1 MYRLASGCSIGVSM
15 RIAKLFLVW
24 LLIFLQSGVAQAV
37 PTCVYVGEAC
47 VDATPCKAI
56 GSGVQGCLA
65 GVSLPSGAVGFPETC
80 WKYTDTYNCVGP
92 TTNTCQ
98 PLIAQGCGQIN
109 SKCITYFA
117 DGVTCSTY
125 EQTYQ
130 CVQTPAASATNTT
143 CGGTTFCLNG
153 QCFNLAHPQ
162 NQDMSKTAAMMEL
175 ARQAGNYQDPATM
188 QFFKGT
194 GNSCKDTL
202 GGLFNCCTVGAAG
215 GQSNAKTAVA
225 AVINYGT
232 PYVMDALGWTS
243 STAPSL
249 MSQAYGFISGG
260 GSSCM
265 ASVGSSPFSMMGVS
279 VNFAGTIGGIPP
291 MFAFDPTSLAIS
303 LAIMVITELLNC
315 TQDEQMLSLKR
326 GNRLCIQTG
335 SYCSMQ
341 IPILNICLQVTE
353 QYCCYNSILARIIN
367 EQGWVQLGTSLNPS
381 CAGFTQAQLSSI
393 DFSKLNLSEFMAQIQ
408 STINIP
414 AIQADMQARINTMGN
429 ANGPTSPTANT
440 PVLNPNAAGGYTGGF
455 KPVAPP

>member
-1 MYRLASGCSIGVSM
+1 MGENNK
-15 RIAKLFLVW
+15 KLLQLFFLLVYA
-24 LLIFLQSGVAQAV
+24 LSSAGSYAAPQ
-37 PTCVYVGEAC
+37 CVNQGQVC
-47 VDATPCKAI
+47 DDSTPCKTI
-56 GSGVQGCLA
+56 SGISVCLA
-65 GVSLPSGAVGFPETC
+65 GAPLPPGSQALTSSC
-80 WKYTDTYNCVGP
+80 WHYTDTYSCVGP

-98 PLIAQGCGQIN
+98 PLISQGCGLIN
-109 SKCITYFA
+109 SNCISYLS

-130 CVQTPAASATNTT
+130 CVQTPAVSATNTT

-153 QCFNLAHPQ
+153 QCFSLAQPQ
-162 NQDMSKTAAMMEL
+162 NQDMSQVAAAIEL
-175 ARQAGNYQDPATM
+175 ARQAGNYQDPTTM

-194 GNSCKDTL
+194 GNNCVDTL
-202 GGLFNCCTVGAAG
+202 GGLFNCCTVGNPG

-232 PYVMDALGWTS
+232 PYVMDALGWTA

-249 MSQAYGFISGG
+249 MSQAYGFLSGG

-265 ASVGSSPFSMMGVS
+265 APVGSSPFSMMGVS
-279 VNFAGTIGGIPP
+279 VNFAGTIGGVPP

-303 LAIMVITELLNC
+303 IAIMVVMQLLSC
-315 TQDEQMLSLKR
+315 SQDEQMLSLKR
-326 GNRLCIQTG
+326 GNRLCIATG
-335 SYCSMQ
+335 CYCSSK
-341 IPILNICLQVTE
+341 IPILNICLAVTE
-353 QYCCYNSILARIIN
+353 TYCCYNSILARIIN
-367 EQGWVQLGTSLNPS
+367 EQGWAQLGTSLNPS

-429 ANGPTSPTANT
+429 ANGPASPTANT

-455 KPVAPP
+455 SPVSPP